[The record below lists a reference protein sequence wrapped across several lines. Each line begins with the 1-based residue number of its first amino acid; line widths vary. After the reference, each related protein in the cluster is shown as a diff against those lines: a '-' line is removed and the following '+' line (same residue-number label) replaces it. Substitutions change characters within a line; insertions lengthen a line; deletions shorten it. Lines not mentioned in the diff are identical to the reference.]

1 MDAQNEGTGK
11 RKGAAFLKMF
21 RFDKARSAS
30 QKALMEQSAE
40 PRAAAAT
47 ATDQSIDY
55 ARYLLEIQEET
66 QNIIVS

>member
-30 QKALMEQSAE
+30 QKELAEQSAE
-40 PRAAAAT
+40 PRA